1 MKINVKGA
9 IVSNDDKP
17 IYDLFNMESTS
28 PNVISDAIEK
38 ANGEDLEVVINSGG
52 GCLMSGADM
61 YSTLKDYEGNVTVK
75 ISGVAGSAA
84 SIVAMAAN
92 KIKMSPVASLFIHN
106 VQLQNAGDH
115 NSMQYAADTLK
126 VLNKTV
132 ANAYREKTGMSQD
145 ELLELMN
152 NDTWMDCE
160 TAKEKGFIDEVMFQE
175 EKAIAS
181 VEGMIPQ
188 KVINGVRN
196 TLMEQKLKNEDE
208 DSSDK
213 EESKEESSDGLS
225 SKQKQEVRDIVKDE
239 IKKQTGEKEGTKENE
254 VTNKFKRWL

>member
-9 IVSNDDKP
+9 IVSNDDKL

-28 PNVISDAIEK
+28 PSVISNAIEK
-38 ANGEDLEVVINSGG
+38 ANGEDLEVIINSGG

-92 KIKMSPVASLFIHN
+92 QIKMSPVASLFIHN
-106 VQLQNAGDH
+106 VQLQSAGDH
-115 NSMQYAADTLK
+115 NDMQYAADTLK

-152 NDTWMDCE
+152 KDTWMDCE
-160 TAKEKGFIDEVMFQE
+160 TAKEKGFIDEILFQE

-196 TLMEQKLKNEDE
+196 TLMEQKLRNEDE
-208 DSSDK
+208 ST
-213 EESKEESSDGLS
+213 EESREESSEESLS

-239 IKKQTGEKEGTKENE
+239 IKKQTGKKEEPKENKLK
-254 VTNKFKRWL
+254 NNFKRWL